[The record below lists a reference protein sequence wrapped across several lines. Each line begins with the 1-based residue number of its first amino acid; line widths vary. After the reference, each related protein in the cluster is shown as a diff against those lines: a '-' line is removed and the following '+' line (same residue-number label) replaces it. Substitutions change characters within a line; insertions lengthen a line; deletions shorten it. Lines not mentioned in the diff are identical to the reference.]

1 MVYIQ
6 IIVDFINDG
15 WLFHIFCE
23 DKGKRILTQFAEEI
37 YPQFVANVKTPFFS
51 SIQNESTSKL
61 SSYECGFDPFE
72 DARNVF
78 DVHFY
83 LVAILF
89 LVLDLEVLFLFPWAV
104 SLSYIGLK
112 GFIGMSL
119 FLFILTVGFFYEW
132 KLGALEWFSAKS
144 AAKHYSTLMS
154 AFGALP
160 DGVTNSQIMGLVG
173 GIAVAVAFGAG
184 YRHYNNEFLD
194 SKRIQ
199 EDMIKQQGEL
209 NVIYENSIKKVES
222 LVEVSKAADTSLSNF
237 QLIKKACG
245 PEFSQVPY
253 NQHGFELNRW
263 ASIRSRRIETELH
276 ETKAQAKEDVLAAQ
290 IEYDD
295 CWVQLSNET
304 QNVLAWEE
312 GQGVLFHFL
321 NSFYGGGV

>member
-1 MVYIQ
+1 MFLYLNEEVS
-6 IIVDFINDG
+6 
-15 WLFHIFCE
+15 LFYFLTLSVALSAL
-23 DKGKRILTQFAEEI
+23 ILGAS
-37 YPQFVANVKTPFFS
+37 FFL

-144 AAKHYSTLMS
+144 AAKHYSTVMS

-160 DGVTNSQIMGLVG
+160 DGVTNSQILGIVG

-184 YRHYNNEFLD
+184 YRHFNGEFHATKKMHD
-194 SKRIQ
+194 EMVQHK
-199 EDMIKQQGEL
+199 DEL
-209 NVIYENSIKKVES
+209 HVLYEKSIKSVES
-222 LVEVSKAADTSLSNF
+222 LTEISKSADTQLSCF
-237 QLIKKACG
+237 QAIKQACG
-245 PEFSQVPY
+245 PQWSITPCRPHDLEV
-253 NQHGFELNRW
+253 NRW
-263 ASIRSRRIETELH
+263 AAIRSWKREKTLIEA
-276 ETKAQAKEDVLAAQ
+276 KGQAKEDLLAAK
-290 IEYDD
+290 IEYSDA
-295 CWVQLSNET
+295 WVQLSNET
-304 QNVLAWEE
+304 QNILAWEE

-321 NSFYGGGV
+321 NSFYGGCV

>member
-1 MVYIQ
+1 MFLYLNEEVS
-6 IIVDFINDG
+6 
-15 WLFHIFCE
+15 LFYFLTLSVALSAL
-23 DKGKRILTQFAEEI
+23 ILGAS
-37 YPQFVANVKTPFFS
+37 FFL

-144 AAKHYSTLMS
+144 AAKHYSTVMS

-160 DGVTNSQIMGLVG
+160 DGVTNSQILGIVG

-184 YRHYNNEFLD
+184 YRHFSSEFHAT
-194 SKRIQ
+194 KKVHG
-199 EDMIKQQGEL
+199 DMIQQKDEL
-209 NVIYENSIKKVES
+209 NLIYENSIKKVES
-222 LVEVSKAADTSLSNF
+222 LVEASKSADISLSNF
-237 QLIKKACG
+237 QLIKRACG
-245 PEFSQVPY
+245 PEFSRPAY
-253 NQHGFELNRW
+253 EQHGFELNRW

-276 ETKAQAKEDVLAAQ
+276 ETKAKAKEEVLAAQ

-295 CWVQLSNET
+295 FWVQLSNET
-304 QNVLAWEE
+304 QNLLAWEE
-312 GQGVLFHFL
+312 GQGILFHFL
-321 NSFYGGGV
+321 NSFYGGCV